1 MKVVGL
7 NGREYNLDTKK
18 YLISTRTRRSF
29 YHLQARELIV
39 ELFHPYQVLEE
50 VTLPGSS
57 MKRSK
62 LALDFLIPSCTIGIE
77 IHGEQ
82 HFKYTPFFHK
92 SKAGFAQAKKR
103 DLDKKEW
110 CRINDIKLIELRWD
124 ESVEYWREKIEHQ
137 RAT

>member
-1 MKVVGL
+1 MRKSRANL
-7 NGREYNLDTKK
+7 DLDTKK
-18 YLISTRTRRSF
+18 YLISTRIRRSF

-77 IHGEQ
+77 VHGEQ

>member
-1 MKVVGL
+1 MKVTGL

-18 YLISTRTRRSF
+18 YLISTRIRRSF

-62 LALDFLIPSCTIGIE
+62 LALDFLIPSCIMAIE
-77 IHGEQ
+77 VHGEQ

-92 SKAGFAQAKKR
+92 SKVGFAQAKKR

-110 CRINDIKLIELRWD
+110 CRINDIALVELRWD
-124 ESVEYWREKIEHQ
+124 EDPEYWREKIELA
-137 RAT
+137 RTT

>member
-18 YLISTRTRRSF
+18 YLISTRIRRSF

-77 IHGEQ
+77 VHGEQ

-92 SKAGFAQAKKR
+92 SKAGFAQAKN
-103 DLDKKEW
+103 E
-110 CRINDIKLIELRWD
+110 
-124 ESVEYWREKIEHQ
+124 
-137 RAT
+137 T

>member
-18 YLISTRTRRSF
+18 FLISTRIRRSF
-29 YHLQARELIV
+29 YHLLARDLVVDI
-39 ELFHPYQVLEE
+39 FHPYQVLEE

-57 MKRSK
+57 NKKSK
-62 LALDFLIPSCTIGIE
+62 LALDFLIPSCTMGIE
-77 IHGEQ
+77 VHGEQ

-92 SKAGFAQAKKR
+92 SKIGFAQAKRR

-110 CRINDIKLIELRWD
+110 CRINDIKLVELRWD
-124 ESVEYWREKIEHQ
+124 EDPEYWREKIELA
-137 RAT
+137 RTT

>member
-1 MKVVGL
+1 MKVTGL

-18 YLISTRTRRSF
+18 YLISTRIRRSF

-77 IHGEQ
+77 VHGEQ

>member
-1 MKVVGL
+1 MKVTGL

-18 YLISTRTRRSF
+18 FLISTHVRRSF

-39 ELFHPYQVLEE
+39 ELFHSYQVLEE

-62 LALDFLIPSCTIGIE
+62 LALDFLIPSCIMAIE
-77 IHGEQ
+77 VHGEQ

-92 SKAGFAQAKKR
+92 SKIGFAQAKKR

-110 CRINDIKLIELRWD
+110 CRINGLTLVELRWD
-124 ESVEYWREKIEHQ
+124 EDPEYWRKKIELA
-137 RAT
+137 RTT

>member
-18 YLISTRTRRSF
+18 FLISTRIRRSF
-29 YHLQARELIV
+29 YHLLARDLVVDI
-39 ELFHPYQVLEE
+39 FHPYQVLEE

-57 MKRSK
+57 NKKSK
-62 LALDFLIPSCTIGIE
+62 LALDFLIPSCTMGIE
-77 IHGEQ
+77 VHGEQ

-92 SKAGFAQAKKR
+92 SKIGFAQAKRR

-110 CRINDIKLIELRWD
+110 CRINDIKLVELRWD
-124 ESVEYWREKIEHQ
+124 EDPEFWREKIE
-137 RAT
+137 RSR

>member
-18 YLISTRTRRSF
+18 YLISTRIRRSF

-77 IHGEQ
+77 VHGEQ